1 MQEIT
6 KLAIFSI
13 LGEKVLNAACLD
25 LYAGSGNMGLEA
37 LSRGANWCDF
47 IDNNWNAKQA
57 IEKNIKFCGF
67 EEKAETHLSEA
78 VKFVANTE
86 NKYDVVF
93 CDPFYDDLN
102 HKFLIKN
109 MGEVLNT
116 DGYIFFLH
124 SDKLNMENLL
134 TETSLVMES
143 QRKYGKTLLSILR
156 LK

>member
-1 MQEIT
+1 M
-6 KLAIFSI
+6 
-13 LGEKVLNAACLD
+13 
-25 LYAGSGNMGLEA
+25 
-37 LSRGANWCDF
+37 
-47 IDNNWNAKQA
+47 
-57 IEKNIKFCGF
+57 
-67 EEKAETHLSEA
+67 
-78 VKFVANTE
+78 
-86 NKYDVVF
+86 VF